1 MGRETRNKILFSA
14 YARLPEG
21 TCGAEVVKTI
31 GIVVVV
37 DINDGGRI
45 IDAECTLPTGV
56 ARKLI
61 AELLIG
67 RSLAA
72 NPEQLVSQIAA
83 VFQDSSLRAVIA
95 AVRTLYNRYASHIQA
110 AEARPAITML
120 PERRFEGPDATAAS

>member
-1 MGRETRNKILFSA
+1 MGRETRNKVLFSA

-37 DINDGGRI
+37 DTNDSGRI
-45 IDAECTLPTGV
+45 LDAECTLPTGV
-56 ARKLI
+56 ARKII

-67 RSLAA
+67 QSLAA
-72 NPEQLVSQIAA
+72 SPEKLISQIAA

-95 AVRTLYNRYASHIQA
+95 AVRTLYNRYASHINA
-110 AEARPAITML
+110 TESRSTIAVL
-120 PERRFEGPDATAAS
+120 PERRYEGPDATAAS

>member
-1 MGRETRNKILFSA
+1 MGRETRNKILFSG

-37 DINDGGRI
+37 DMNDGGRVL
-45 IDAECTLPTGV
+45 DAECTLPTGV

-61 AELLIG
+61 AEILIG

-72 NPEQLVSQIAA
+72 GPEQLVSQIAA

-95 AVRTLYNRYASHIQA
+95 AVRTVCHRYASHIQA
-110 AEARPAITML
+110 SESHIAIPVF
-120 PERRFEGPDATAAS
+120 PERRYEGRDATAAS